1 MIRYTFKSI
10 FKNLLEKTM
19 QNDNFQQ
26 NFNNNTNDFDNFFD
40 NDDEN
45 DENNDIDNHQAQAI
59 QTNYHVTDTDVGER
73 IDKIATSAFDEFS
86 REQIKEWLATGEL
99 TVNSKTEKPKYRL
112 KPNDILQ
119 LNATPAE
126 QQADLPENIPLD
138 IVYEDEQVLVINK
151 PAGMVVHAGAGNYS
165 GTLVNAL
172 LYHYPNSRLLPRAG
186 LVHRIDKETTGLMVV
201 AKDSQSQLH
210 LTNQLKDKSVFRHYQ
225 ALVLAS
231 KSELIK
237 HKTITGS
244 IGRHPTQRTKMA
256 VVATGKPAVTHLDN
270 IDEIFEGVSLVSV
283 RLETGRTHQI
293 RVHLSNLGFS
303 LIGDP
308 VYGSARRTAMLLK
321 YLNDDEKSQV
331 QNFGR
336 QALHAFELGFV
347 HPKTGEEMIF
357 QASMPDDMLA
367 LIEMF
372 EQI

>member
-45 DENNDIDNHQAQAI
+45 NDIDNHQAQAI
-59 QTNYHVTDTDVGER
+59 QKNYHVTDTDVGER